1 MFVPSVVFKKLTSA
15 FIGSFVFL
23 FFISFISGLIFIIF
37 LLLALGITCSF
48 LLVNWGIVV
57 VMV

>member
-1 MFVPSVVFKKLTSA
+1 MFVTFVFKELTFG

-23 FFISFISGLIFIIF
+23 FFISFISALIFIIF
-37 LLLALGITCSF
+37 LLLALCINCSF

-57 VMV
+57 IMV